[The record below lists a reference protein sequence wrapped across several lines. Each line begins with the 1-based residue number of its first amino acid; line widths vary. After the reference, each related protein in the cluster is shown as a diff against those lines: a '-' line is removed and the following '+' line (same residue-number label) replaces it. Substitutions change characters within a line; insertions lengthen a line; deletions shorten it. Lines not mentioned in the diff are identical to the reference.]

1 VGVLEFFRLDFYQ
14 RIGFLCLIFN
24 LFLALPALAAGENPA
39 LDGMR
44 VFPRGW
50 HVRVLV
56 DKRLAGNTDAAGRW
70 ETYELR
76 SPSGGL
82 ALVQFLSGTETGG
95 LYIPDS
101 LEEKLDGPL
110 GMGATYK
117 VFSEGPLRAI
127 CETHPY
133 LGSTITAAMPSGSTV
148 VLESKTLSIGA
159 MLELLHL
166 LFSPPVD
173 DENYLEPLFV
183 VP

>member
-1 VGVLEFFRLDFYQ
+1 M
-14 RIGFLCLIFN
+14 FN
-24 LFLALPALAAGENPA
+24 LFLALPALGAVENPVP
-39 LDGMR
+39 DGIR

-50 HVRVLV
+50 HARVLV
-56 DKRLAGNTDAAGRW
+56 DKRLAGNTDAGGRW

-82 ALVQFLSGTETGG
+82 ALVQFLSVTETGG

-101 LEEKLDGPL
+101 PEEKLDGPL

-117 VFSEGPLRAI
+117 VLSEGQLRAI
-127 CETHPY
+127 YETHPY
-133 LGSTITAAMPSGSTV
+133 LGSTITATIPSGSTV

-166 LFSPPVD
+166 LSSLPAD
-173 DENYLEPLFV
+173 DENRLEPLFV